1 MLQPNDDKAAFQF
14 DNRRAVQQLRACGV
28 LETVR
33 ISAAGF
39 PSRWTYYDFYLRY
52 RVLCHSRDVNRKGRR
67 SIRFTILLHVHYLK
81 RQLLFLYP
89 INLNINLKVYV

>member
-52 RVLCHSRDVNRKGRR
+52 RVLCHSRDVNRKG
-67 SIRFTILLHVHYLK
+67 
-81 RQLLFLYP
+81 
-89 INLNINLKVYV
+89 